1 MRINKILALVLA
13 AVMLLGALASCGK
26 NEKTVMTLGGF
37 DVPYHVY
44 RYVVLNSR
52 RDVEAQFGENVWST
66 DKADEAKSLLEEN
79 VKDALLNIYTVCAL
93 GKEFGILWSDEVVA
107 AQAELQYQSAEGE
120 YESEKEFKAALE
132 EMAMTEE
139 TFMFILS
146 NSILNNEAYAAM
158 ITSDEKYTDEEYLQG
173 VFDSDEFIRVK
184 QILVGEANSAVDQ
197 VNLEKAQDIKAK
209 LDAGADFDELCREFN
224 NDLYMFEN
232 DDGYYIM
239 RGTRNFEF
247 EEAAFALAV
256 GETSDVV
263 KIDVGYSIIKRYE
276 KDAEYITE
284 NFDELTSEYYE
295 SVYSIMYEEKYEE
308 LSGELVSLPDAYDV
322 LDVE

>member
-1 MRINKILALVLA
+1 
-13 AVMLLGALASCGK
+13 
-26 NEKTVMTLGGF
+26 
-37 DVPYHVY
+37 
-44 RYVVLNSR
+44 
-52 RDVEAQFGENVWST
+52 
-66 DKADEAKSLLEEN
+66 
-79 VKDALLNIYTVCAL
+79 
-93 GKEFGILWSDEVVA
+93 
-107 AQAELQYQSAEGE
+107 
-120 YESEKEFKAALE
+120 
-132 EMAMTEE
+132 
-139 TFMFILS
+139 
-146 NSILNNEAYAAM
+146 
-158 ITSDEKYTDEEYLQG
+158 
-173 VFDSDEFIRVK
+173 FIRVK

-197 VNLEKAQDIKAK
+197 VNLEKAQDIKSK